1 MRITV
6 TPRQKAFL
14 QTEAFEVLYGGAAGG
29 GKSYGQAVDALL
41 YALRY
46 PGSRQLVLRR
56 TYPEL
61 ERSLLRVVWELYPRE
76 VFRYV
81 ASRHEGRFTNG
92 SVVEF
97 ASLEGER
104 DVYKFQSAEYDVVR
118 FDELTHFTEE
128 MYLYLLSRI
137 RGTNGYPKAVKS
149 TSNPGG
155 VGHSFVKARFIDPA
169 PPGEEFG
176 PAGARRIFLPAT
188 VADNPFLQKSDPYY
202 KERLR
207 LLPERERRALLEG
220 CWDLFEGQYFT
231 EFDRGVH
238 VVEPFEIPGH
248 WRRYRSLDYGLDML
262 ACLFVALDERGRA
275 YVYREIY
282 EPDLI
287 VSKAAGRIL
296 EQTREPIRETFAPPD
311 LWARQRE
318 TGRSSAEIFAS
329 CGVPLCRA
337 QSARES
343 GWLEV
348 KEWLAVKTGEQGER
362 TADLKIFS
370 GCRNLIRTL
379 PALLTDPANP
389 NDAARTPH
397 ELTHAPD
404 ALRYFLAGR
413 PRPARVH
420 AQAAPSFFTPKRTG
434 DALGRGERIRVV

>member
-76 VFRYV
+76 AFRYV

-202 KERLR
+202 EERLR

-238 VVEPFEIPGH
+238 
-248 WRRYRSLDYGLDML
+248 
-262 ACLFVALDERGRA
+262 
-275 YVYREIY
+275 
-282 EPDLI
+282 
-287 VSKAAGRIL
+287 
-296 EQTREPIRETFAPPD
+296 
-311 LWARQRE
+311 
-318 TGRSSAEIFAS
+318 
-329 CGVPLCRA
+329 
-337 QSARES
+337 
-343 GWLEV
+343 
-348 KEWLAVKTGEQGER
+348 
-362 TADLKIFS
+362 
-370 GCRNLIRTL
+370 
-379 PALLTDPANP
+379 
-389 NDAARTPH
+389 
-397 ELTHAPD
+397 
-404 ALRYFLAGR
+404 
-413 PRPARVH
+413 